1 MPFRKSTQ
9 ETMPYELVFLNGI
22 PYVADNLRNLYYYDP
37 VASWDTPETFIHIG
51 TLRDGAADLLQ
62 DWRERLEPRLAA
74 WKSSMSA
81 TERGHPIPRAPK
93 PSRSKRTA
101 ANSAKTKS
109 APSAE
114 GGLVVNGTGTS

>member
-1 MPFRKSTQ
+1 
-9 ETMPYELVFLNGI
+9 
-22 PYVADNLRNLYYYDP
+22 
-37 VASWDTPETFIHIG
+37 
-51 TLRDGAADLLQ
+51 
-62 DWRERLEPRLAA
+62 
-74 WKSSMSA
+74 MSA

-114 GGLVVNGTGTS
+114 GGLVVNGPGTS